1 MSPFG
6 PSIPGG
12 PCNRTRTQPLG
23 LYTLSQSQC
32 WSLLKIT
39 QISRSFKVHVVFEQ
53 RKNILWLKIRKVW
66 TVGHVPLGRGYQSCP
81 GVLGLHALLAESRKK
96 YHRVNSEYVMTSL
109 SLKIRCNKDTNHVL
123 AEDFSEGL
131 SLVGCFWGKICLQLT
146 QFKIR
151 RTFKLRQ
158 NSI

>member
-12 PCNRTRTQPLG
+12 PFNRAHTQSS
-23 LYTLSQSQC
+23 YILSQSQC

-66 TVGHVPLGRGYQSCP
+66 TVGHVPLGRGYRSCP
-81 GVLGLHALLAESRKK
+81 GVLGLHALQAESRKK

-151 RTFKLRQ
+151 RTFKIRQ